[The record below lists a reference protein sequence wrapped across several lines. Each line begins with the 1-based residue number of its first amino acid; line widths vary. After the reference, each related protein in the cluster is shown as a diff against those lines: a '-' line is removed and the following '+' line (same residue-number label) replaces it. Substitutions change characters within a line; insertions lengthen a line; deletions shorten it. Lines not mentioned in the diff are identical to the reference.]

1 MKEKKCNLNLI
12 LYEIRN
18 ISGNF
23 FVHFFGIVF
32 PILMSLILTQAVG
45 SQVPEVIRQDVVTSI
60 VISMSLVCPLA
71 IILIGYPANY
81 SQEVEKGV
89 PLRMRL
95 FGYGEKSVILA
106 KVIAQLIFL
115 TIALGIFGIAEVVLI
130 DIQKPALSS
139 LLCLIGCLYLLAII
153 LFILAHAIAN
163 ILKRF
168 GPTFAVTMTLYFLIM
183 IVCGMMGVS
192 TEQLPKALQAVAN
205 TLPMTYICNDFS
217 DFWQGGSYNFVPLIQ
232 SFLFLGAFSG
242 ILLLFASYKDRRA
255 VK

>member
-45 SQVPEVIRQDVVTSI
+45 SQVPEVIRSNLVTSI

-153 LFILAHAIAN
+153 LFVLAHAIAN
-163 ILKRF
+163 ILKKF

-205 TLPMTYICNDFS
+205 TLPMTYICNDFI
-217 DFWQGGSYNFVPLIQ
+217 DFWQGGSYNFMPLIQ
-232 SFLFLGAFSG
+232 SFLFLGALSG
-242 ILLLFASYKDRRA
+242 ILLLFASYKDRRV

>member
-1 MKEKKCNLNLI
+1 MKEKKCNLNLV

-32 PILMSLILTQAVG
+32 PILMSLILTKAVG
-45 SQVPEVIRQDVVTSI
+45 SQVPEAIRPEVVTSI
-60 VISMSLVCPLA
+60 VISMSLVCPMA

-81 SQEVEKGV
+81 SQEVERGV

-106 KVIAQLIFL
+106 KVIAQLVFL
-115 TIALGIFGIAEVVLI
+115 TAALGIFGIAEVILI
-130 DIQKPALSS
+130 DMQKPALSS
-139 LLCLIGCLYLLAII
+139 LLCLIGCLYLLAVIF
-153 LFILAHAIAN
+153 FILSHAITN
-163 ILKRF
+163 ILKKF
-168 GPTFAVTMTLYFLIM
+168 GPTFAVSMTLYFLIM

-192 TEQLPKALQAVAN
+192 TEQLPKALRVVAD
-205 TLPMTYICNDFS
+205 TLPMTYICNDFI

-232 SFLFLGAFSG
+232 SFLFLGAVSG
-242 ILLLFASYKDRRA
+242 ILLLFASYKNKR
-255 VK
+255 VIG